1 MILGELGT
9 PNIPRALS
17 RGPFTLDEAERA
29 GLRRWHLDGRAWRRL
44 GPRTYVSS
52 RKTETRLLLLEAA
65 SRRIP
70 PGGAFSGM
78 TAAWLH
84 GLDVAPFEPI
94 EMTVPKSAGVAS
106 RAGMNVRRAGI
117 TTDEVVRRHGLPVTR
132 IGRTVREA
140 CNRLSLTEAVVLCD
154 MALHANLLSL
164 AALEA
169 EASAF
174 RGARG
179 VATFRAALDHVE
191 PAAESPMETRLRMLL
206 VLAGLPRPE
215 AQPVIRDRWRR
226 LIGRLDLYYREAQLA
241 LEYDG
246 GVHREKLAE
255 DNRRQNRLLD
265 AGVRVLRFT
274 AADIYN
280 TPDVVISQVRV
291 ALSARVHA
299 VA

>member
-1 MILGELGT
+1 MARTLR
-9 PNIPRALS
+9 IPKVLA
-17 RGPFTLDEAERA
+17 RGPFTLDEARRA
-29 GLRRWHLDGRAWRRL
+29 GLQRWHLDAAAWRRL
-44 GPRTYVSS
+44 GPRTYVSN
-52 RKTETRLLLLEAA
+52 RATETPLLLLEAA
-65 SRRIP
+65 ARRIP
-70 PGGAFSGM
+70 PGGAFSGI

-84 GLDVAPFEPI
+84 GLDVAPYDPS
-94 EMTVPKSAGVAS
+94 EMTVPKSSGVAS
-106 RAGMNVRRAGI
+106 RAGMTVRRAAI
-117 TTDEVVRRHGLPVTR
+117 TKDEVVRQHGLPVTP

-140 CNRLSLTEAVVLCD
+140 CSRLSLTEAVVLCD

-164 AALEA
+164 AALQA
-169 EASAF
+169 EASTR

-179 VATFRAALDHVE
+179 IATFRAALDHVE

-215 AQPVIRDRWRR
+215 AQAVIRDRWRR

-246 GVHREKLAE
+246 GIHREKLAE

>member
-1 MILGELGT
+1 MARTLR
-9 PNIPRALS
+9 IPKVLS
-17 RGPFTLDEAERA
+17 RGPFTLDEARRA
-29 GLRRWHLDGRAWRRL
+29 GLRRWHLDSTAWRRL
-44 GPRTYVSS
+44 GPRTYVSF
-52 RKTETRLLLLEAA
+52 RTTETPLLLLQAA
-65 SRRIP
+65 ARRIP

-78 TAAWLH
+78 TSAWLH
-84 GLDVAPFEPI
+84 GLDVAPCDPI

-106 RAGMNVRRAGI
+106 RAGMTVHRADI
-117 TTDEVVRRHGLPVTR
+117 TTDEVVRRHGLPVTPV
-132 IGRTVREA
+132 GRTVREA
-140 CNRLSLTEAVVLCD
+140 CSRLSLTEAVVLCD

-164 AALEA
+164 AALRA
-169 EASAF
+169 EASAG

-191 PAAESPMETRLRMLL
+191 PATESPMETRLRMLL

-215 AQPVIRDRWRR
+215 AQPVIRDRWQR

-280 TPDVVISQVRV
+280 TPDVVISQVRG